1 MDSALISTYQKTRL
15 RRCECTWL
23 QRNIICSSPG
33 IPLFIHG
40 IWSIS
45 IVYPIVYLLGV
56 LEHLLFSI
64 YIYGIRNNHPNWP
77 SYFSEGL
84 KPPTR
89 FKFFDVSK
97 QLRVPE
103 LLNLGLLS
111 DQINTYGVATSQDRA
126 EYLHI
131 SRRDGG
137 FHGAFGARI
146 RKTDLYIFVLA
157 IGIVSRVRNLQK
169 KYIYIYSWCRAC
181 RFVI

>member
-1 MDSALISTYQKTRL
+1 MRMHLAAAKHH
-15 RRCECTWL
+15 
-23 QRNIICSSPG
+23 
-33 IPLFIHG
+33 LFI
-40 IWSIS
+40 SRN
-45 IVYPIVYLLGV
+45 PIVHPWNMINIHCISHCISAWCFGTFVIFHIY
-56 LEHLLFSI
+56 I

-169 KYIYIYSWCRAC
+169 KYIYIY
-181 RFVI
+181 I